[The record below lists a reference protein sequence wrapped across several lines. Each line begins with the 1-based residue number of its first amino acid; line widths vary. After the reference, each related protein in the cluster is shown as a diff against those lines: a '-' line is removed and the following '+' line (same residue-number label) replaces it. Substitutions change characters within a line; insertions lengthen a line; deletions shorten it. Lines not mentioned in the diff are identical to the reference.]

1 LSSPSNP
8 LHIALDATY
17 SIGDTLSGVG
27 LYSREILMGLA
38 GAHPDV
44 RFDFCYRPHRYLRAR
59 RAALPPNARRRVL
72 AEPFG
77 PRGADL
83 FHGLNQRLPRI
94 PMRHAIATFH
104 DLFVMTGEYSSPEFR
119 ARFTAQARDA
129 AERADAV
136 IAVSRFTG
144 SQVVSLLGVDPAKIH
159 VVHHGIRQLA
169 AQSGPPPGREKLIL
183 NVGAIQKRKNIARL
197 VEAFETLPQPWQ
209 LVLAGSHGYGA
220 AEILARIQ
228 DSPARDRIRV
238 TGYVSAPDLAGWYA
252 RAALFAFP
260 SLDEGFGMPVLEA
273 MAAGVPVIAS
283 NRSALPEVVGD
294 AAVLVDPDDSE
305 AIGLALRELTI
316 NVDWC
321 RELAR
326 RGTAR
331 ARMFTWE
338 KAVRE
343 TWDVYRALLGQDPK
357 GL

>member
-1 LSSPSNP
+1 MSNP
-8 LHIALDATY
+8 HNIALDATY

-38 GAHPDV
+38 GAHPEV

-59 RAALPPNARRRVL
+59 RAGLPRNARRRLL
-72 AEPFG
+72 AEPLG

-94 PMRHAIATFH
+94 SMRRAVATFH
-104 DLFVMTGEYSSPEFR
+104 DLFVMTGVYSTPEFR

-136 IAVSRFTG
+136 IAVSEFTRN
-144 SQVVSLLGVDPAKIH
+144 QVVSLLGVDPAKIH
-159 VVHHGIRQLA
+159 VVHHGIRNLA
-169 AQSGPPPGREKLIL
+169 ESTGAPSRREKIIL
-183 NVGAIQKRKNIARL
+183 NVGAIQKRKNIGRL
-197 VEAFETLPQPWQ
+197 VEAFETLAPPWQ
-209 LVLAGSHGYGA
+209 LVLAGSHGFGA
-220 AEILARIQ
+220 GEILARIE

-238 TGYVSAPDLAGWYA
+238 TGYVSAGDLAGWYA
-252 RAALFAFP
+252 RATVFAFP

-294 AAVLVDPDDSE
+294 AAVLVDPDDTE
-305 AIGLALRELTI
+305 ALRQALLEVTL
-316 NVDWC
+316 NADLC
-321 RELAR
+321 RDLAR

-338 KAVRE
+338 KAVLE
-343 TWDVYRALLGQDPK
+343 TWDVYRTLFG
-357 GL
+357 